1 MNALGD
7 AGQSVLHVP
16 GQEYGRIQR
25 EGAFYR
31 NLKEDGVKYQDAK
44 TKARKFHLDKLDQA
58 YNPNRL
64 QHVGAKDA
72 MIDPHV
78 TIRHEIELPKKD
90 PGYVQLL
97 QQDTVNRDA
106 TRRVITDYSGTPII
120 KVDQEGG
127 MFDEVRRS
135 RENEPNKR

>member
-1 MNALGD
+1 M
-7 AGQSVLHVP
+7 
-16 GQEYGRIQR
+16 
-25 EGAFYR
+25 
-31 NLKEDGVKYQDAK
+31 KYQDAK
-44 TKARKFHLDKLDQA
+44 TKARKFHLDRLDQA

-106 TRRVITDYSGTPII
+106 TRRVITDYSDTPII

-127 MFDEVRRS
+127 MFDMQLSQGRYMQQLLSPQPNNRADRS
-135 RENEPNKR
+135 PKVHINPS